1 MAFWHGDRGR
11 KITGGKIKIS
21 RKKRLR
27 ELGNLPT
34 YTKVGKDKMIKV
46 KTKGG
51 GEKLRLLTAEFA
63 NVFDKSSN
71 SAKKVKILDVL
82 EHKDNPQLTRSKI
95 ITKGTIIKTEIGNA
109 IVTSRPSQHGI
120 VNAVLLEE
128 KK

>member
-21 RKKRLR
+21 RKKKLR
-27 ELGNLPT
+27 ELGNLST